1 MKLKYL
7 LNEMEPQDADFNAKE
22 EADNKAMADDI
33 EKYDGK
39 EVTII
44 VNDSATVTALI
55 GFDKNNY
62 VVLSKLSIEDNDDNI
77 NIDLKKVK
85 EEAEKKLDKDLSNEI
100 EVSI

>member
-85 EEAEKKLDKDLSNEI
+85 EEAEKKLDKDLSDEI